1 MRRIMTVIAIAAL
14 GGCGLETASTAA
26 TSAAIKKQELE
37 QAKKTMEQA
46 QQKIDLAVE
55 LQRQRAESAAD
66 GSEKSD
72 K

>member
-1 MRRIMTVIAIAAL
+1 MKRIVAAIAIATL

-37 QAKKTMEQA
+37 QAKKTMGDA
-46 QQKIDLAVE
+46 QQKIGQSLE
-55 LQRQRAESAAD
+55 LQQQRAESAAD
-66 GSEKSD
+66 GAD